1 MPFRGNE
8 IQILT
13 NVNLP
18 GVRYSPFLELANYHI
33 LGRIFHYVPHAAPLS
48 PSRVTTFFGGLMAV
62 IEGLNAA
69 GVSLSA
75 NANARE
81 ASKNTGHILVLGA
94 LVLQVLVILVF
105 AYLSIAFHRRCIKAQ
120 VPMQTKAVSSTLITL
135 YTSMILIFVRCVYR
149 LVENATG
156 TTSVDLDDM
165 EALKKLSPILRYE
178 VYFYI
183 FEASLM
189 LVNSTLWN
197 IRHPGPFLPQDHHI
211 YLAQDG
217 TEVKG
222 EMSASDRRPFLLNM
236 VNTLFC
242 GLLFRERRV
251 APHSQSHELIGDRH
265 INGRGRS
272 TSV

>member
-1 MPFRGNE
+1 M
-8 IQILT
+8 T
-13 NVNLP
+13 
-18 GVRYSPFLELANYHI
+18 
-33 LGRIFHYVPHAAPLS
+33 
-48 PSRVTTFFGGLMAV
+48 V

-75 NANARE
+75 NANATD
-81 ASKNTGHILVLGA
+81 ASKNAGHILVLVA
-94 LVLQVLVILVF
+94 LVLQVLVIIVF
-105 AYLSIAFHRRCIKAQ
+105 AYLSISFHRRCIQARH
-120 VPMQTKAVSSTLITL
+120 PMQTKAVKSTLITL
-135 YTSMILIFVRCVYR
+135 YMSMVLIFVRCVYR

-156 TTSVDLDDM
+156 TTSVDLDDI
-165 EALKKLSPILRYE
+165 EALEDLSPILRYE

-189 LVNSTLWN
+189 LVNSALWN
-197 IRHPGPFLPQDHHI
+197 VRHPGPYLPQDHHI

-222 EMSASDRRPFLLNM
+222 EKSESDRRSFLLNL

-242 GLLFRERRV
+242 GMLFRDKEA
-251 APHSQSHELIGDRH
+251 APQSESHELIEERH
-265 INGRGRS
+265 INGRSSS

>member
-1 MPFRGNE
+1 
-8 IQILT
+8 
-13 NVNLP
+13 
-18 GVRYSPFLELANYHI
+18 
-33 LGRIFHYVPHAAPLS
+33 
-48 PSRVTTFFGGLMAV
+48 MAV

-81 ASKNTGHILVLGA
+81 ASKNTGHILILIA

-105 AYLSIAFHRRCIKAQ
+105 AYLSIAFHRRCIKAR
-120 VPMQTKAVSSTLITL
+120 VRMQTKAVRSTLITL
-135 YTSMILIFVRCVYR
+135 YVSMILIFVRCVYR

-156 TTSVDLDDM
+156 TTSVDLDNM
-165 EALKKLSPILRYE
+165 EALEELSPILRYE

-189 LVNSTLWN
+189 LLNSALWN
-197 IRHPGPFLPQDHHI
+197 IRHPGPYLPQDHHI

-217 TEVKG
+217 TEVKR
-222 EMSASDRRPFLLNM
+222 ERSASDRRPFLLNM
-236 VNTLFC
+236 LNTLLC
-242 GLLFRERRV
+242 GLLFREKTL
-251 APHSQSHELIGDRH
+251 APHPQFHELVE
-265 INGRGRS
+265 GRRIDGQGRP